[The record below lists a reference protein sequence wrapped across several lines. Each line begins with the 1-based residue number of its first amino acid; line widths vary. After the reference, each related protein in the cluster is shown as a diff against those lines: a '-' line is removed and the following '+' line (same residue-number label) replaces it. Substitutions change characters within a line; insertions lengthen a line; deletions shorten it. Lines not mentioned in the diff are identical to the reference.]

1 MCVYEYSKVPDLQS
15 SALTSKRSVLFQQP
29 RPGPNLPKGESYL
42 TIGWKQ
48 VRKAKVSFQ
57 LSCADRKLDFCRFE
71 KLQEIT
77 IHIRLS
83 IRSISPLWRGCCRYK
98 TLG

>member
-1 MCVYEYSKVPDLQS
+1 MCVYAYSKVPDLQS
-15 SALTSKRSVLFQQP
+15 SALTSKQSVIFQQP

-48 VRKAKVSFQ
+48 VRNSFFQ
-57 LSCADRKLDFCRFE
+57 LSSADRKLDLCRFE
-71 KLQEIT
+71 GVQEIT
-77 IHIRLS
+77 IHIHLS
-83 IRSISPLWRGCCRYK
+83 IRFIPPLGRECCRYN